1 MDVARSTQ
9 ALSSLY
15 RWMSAHGSAAT
26 EIQRHQQLHGNPA
39 AAMAKV
45 VDAKHLADIFAIQ
58 RAGRVGIRIR
68 NKQAHPLRVGP
79 VFGSEVD
86 AVARN
91 VRGWQDLI
99 ELVAA
104 GVRRPD
110 ANDLREF
117 QTCFASALLTWRTVH
132 NS

>member
-1 MDVARSTQ
+1 
-9 ALSSLY
+9 
-15 RWMSAHGSAAT
+15 MSAHCFFSP
-26 EIQRHQQLHGNPA
+26 EIQRHQQLHRNPA

-45 VDAKHLADIFAIQ
+45 VDTKNFADIFAIE
-58 RAGRVGIRIR
+58 RAGRVGIGIR

-110 ANDLREF
+110 ANDLREE
-117 QTCFASALLTWRTVH
+117 AK
-132 NS
+132 